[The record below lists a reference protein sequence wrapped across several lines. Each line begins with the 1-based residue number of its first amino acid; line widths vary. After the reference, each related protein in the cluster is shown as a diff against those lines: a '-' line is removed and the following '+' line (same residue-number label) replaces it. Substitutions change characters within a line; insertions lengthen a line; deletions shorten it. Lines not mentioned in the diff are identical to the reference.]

1 MNKIVLIGLVL
12 IAPFTYAANKQK
24 DAVMTTVEAPGQAAQ
39 KIEWTT
45 TESGLKYHID
55 KAGEETH
62 PTKRDT
68 VKVHYEG
75 KLLDGTKFDSSYDR
89 GEPIAFPLMNVIAG
103 WTEGMQLIGKGGKIQ
118 LRIPANLAYGERG
131 AGTIPPGAT
140 LDFTVE
146 LLDINPEA

>member
-12 IAPFTYAANKQK
+12 IAPLAFAANKQK
-24 DAVMTTVEAPGQAAQ
+24 DAVMTAVEGPEQVAE

-45 TESGLKYHID
+45 TKSGLQYHID
-55 KAGEETH
+55 KAGEGAH
-62 PTKRDT
+62 PTLHDT

-89 GEPIAFPLMNVIAG
+89 DQPIEFPLMKVIAG
-103 WTEGMQLIGKGGKIQ
+103 WTEGMQLIGKGGEIQ

-146 LLDINPEA
+146 LLDINP